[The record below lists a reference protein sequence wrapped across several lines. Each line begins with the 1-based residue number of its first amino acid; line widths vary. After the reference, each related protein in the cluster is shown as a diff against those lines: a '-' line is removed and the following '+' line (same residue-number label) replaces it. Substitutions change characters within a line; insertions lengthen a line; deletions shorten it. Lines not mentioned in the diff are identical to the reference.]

1 MGNILI
7 TSDFPDI
14 LSKGVEYTIPIQIF
28 SQNQIDCKISYKFS
42 ESTCVRRM
50 NKQTEM
56 RSILNEDLLLTFTID
71 SIGLCSFY
79 LYIDDELVYEKEFFV
94 ENILPI
100 EYTECCSDDIIEVV
114 CIQKP
119 KDGIFYKSDNILYF
133 TQQSICDLNYQKY
146 TEQDDI
152 FYCGVRY
159 IAPIGATHWR
169 VKTSTLDDVTDS
181 GYNEC
186 SFSNTVDWFFPIAKK
201 RQNNAYTLLNQS
213 YTQSIGFYILVG
225 NEYVEL
231 CYNDFIINIIS
242 EEKNQTLVNTIWST
256 EILKLI
262 SYIKE
267 GYQAKDL
274 IRKYGV
280 WHSLS
285 DEEIRHDITMYK
297 DDFGE
302 FALNKGLIET
312 KNQAILLNYAT
323 HYTLIDSIIKLGIT
337 DLKQTRDEFQE
348 LMLFA
353 NKGVST
359 VLSQIK

>member
-1 MGNILI
+1 MSNILI

-28 SQNQIDCKISYKFS
+28 SQKQIDCKISYKFS
-42 ESTCVRRM
+42 ESTCVRRV

-71 SIGLCSFY
+71 SIGLCVFY
-79 LYIDDELVYEKEFFV
+79 LYIDDELVYEKDFFV

-100 EYTECCSDDIIEVV
+100 EYTECCSDDIEVM

-119 KDGIFYKSDNILYF
+119 KDSIFYKSDNILYF
-133 TQQSICDLNYQKY
+133 NQQNNCNDTLQNSYEK
-146 TEQDDI
+146 DI
-152 FYCGVRY
+152 LYCGVRY

-169 VKTSTLDDVTDS
+169 VKTLTLDDIVDS

-201 RQNNAYTLLNQS
+201 ENDVCTLLTQS
-213 YTQSIGFYILVG
+213 YTQSIGFYTLVG

-242 EEKNQTLVNTIWST
+242 EKNQKILNNNIWST

-267 GYQAKDL
+267 GYQSKDL

-285 DEEIRHDITMYK
+285 EEEILSDIRSYK
-297 DDFGE
+297 DNFGE
-302 FALNKGLIET
+302 FALNKGLIES

-348 LMLFA
+348 LMLSA